1 MSGADNIFKYITTGR
16 KILGEESKKFTMLE
30 YLQKSTGVFNGEGTL
45 DKEEVKAMKERL
57 KENKGNLWHGFI
69 SFDKE
74 HSEQIDD
81 PEKCIALIK
90 QTFGQFFKD
99 AGFNPANMDLMCA
112 LHLDRPEHLHIH
124 FVFWEKTADV
134 KNKRAAGYY
143 YRKKGKIPMTVID
156 KMTERLNAY
165 TIDDNLAKKR
175 QKVVEEL
182 TRTSNE
188 YDNAHINDIVRNWLK
203 ELAEELPKDKPLW
216 YASKDMEKYRPKI
229 DMAAEWLIDMDE
241 KTREAD
247 QAFRKELREK
257 GQKLKEIMGNYYKE
271 REKREVR
278 NVQNMEGFTEM
289 GDGLKTLHTIDAL
302 EWDYRRRLGNIVLR
316 KVRQIQRQ
324 TYKRN
329 PRRKYKANDKALKRS
344 LAISARKVRGVMDGL
359 FSSVAELFSPETQN
373 YHNCLRE
380 IEEEMQ
386 AEYEKENRP
395 QETEQPTKINGKW
408 SWGK

>member
-1 MSGADNIFKYITTGR
+1 
-16 KILGEESKKFTMLE
+16 MLE
-30 YLQKSTGVFNGEGTL
+30 YLQKSTGVFNGEGML
-45 DKEEVKAMKERL
+45 DKEEVKAMKKRAQ
-57 KENKGNLWHGFI
+57 ENTGNLWHGFI
-69 SFDKE
+69 SFDKG

-143 YRKKGKIPMTVID
+143 YRKKGKISMSVID

-165 TIDDNLAKKR
+165 TIDDDLASKR
-175 QKVVEEL
+175 QKAVEKL
-182 TRTSNE
+182 MRTSNE
-188 YDNAHINDIVRNWLK
+188 YDLAELNDMLRKKLK
-203 ELAEELPKDKPLW
+203 ELAEDLPKDKPLW
-216 YASKDMEKYRPKI
+216 YASKEMAPYRIKI
-229 DMAAEWLIDMDE
+229 DTVAEWLIDLDE
-241 KTREAD
+241 RTYKAD
-247 QAFRKELREK
+247 HAFRKELRETE
-257 GQKLKEIMGNYYKE
+257 QKLKTIMSNYYKE
-271 REKREVR
+271 RKEKELR

-289 GDGLKTLHTIDAL
+289 GDGLKTLHTIEAL

-329 PRRKYKANDKALKRS
+329 PRRKYKANDKQLKRS

-373 YHNCLRE
+373 YHNRLRE

-386 AEYEKENRP
+386 AEYEQVNRP
-395 QETEQPTKINGKW
+395 QEEITERPIKVNDKW
-408 SWGK
+408 NWGK